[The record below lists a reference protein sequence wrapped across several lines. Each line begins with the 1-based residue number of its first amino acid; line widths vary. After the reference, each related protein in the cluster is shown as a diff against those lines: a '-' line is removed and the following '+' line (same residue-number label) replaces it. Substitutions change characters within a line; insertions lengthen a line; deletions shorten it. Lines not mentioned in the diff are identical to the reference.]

1 MYPVNAVTAVHV
13 VAGCVLEQDPEVLSH
28 LYDPMKSAT
37 WATQLANHI
46 VHLLK
51 IRHGWAACK
60 PGLGLAVTNGVCKEH
75 ELGWIRALSANQV
88 ANPPQLC
95 ATNPDPQ
102 GFCGGNQSMQ
112 LLSGVVIKQGD
123 PFHAAQAAVM
133 EHLQAV

>member
-1 MYPVNAVTAVHV
+1 MHTHANLAKVFGGV
-13 VAGCVLEQDPEVLSH
+13 VKNHTYVLEQDPEVLSH

-37 WATQLANHI
+37 WATQLAHHI

-95 ATNPDPQ
+95 VTNPDPQ
-102 GFCGGNQSMQ
+102 GFCGGKGGYTTA
-112 LLSGVVIKQGD
+112 LRV
-123 PFHAAQAAVM
+123 PR
-133 EHLQAV
+133 